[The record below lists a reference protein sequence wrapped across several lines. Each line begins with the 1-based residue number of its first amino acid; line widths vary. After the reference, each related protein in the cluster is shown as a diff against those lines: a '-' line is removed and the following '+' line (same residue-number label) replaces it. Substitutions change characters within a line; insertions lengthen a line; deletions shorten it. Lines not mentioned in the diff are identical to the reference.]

1 MDLDKIKGIK
11 MKWYQYILSIMGV
24 ILIVTGSI
32 WYSFTQKYVQDSP
45 ITATTG
51 IIWKKTLN
59 LKEYKNISSG
69 NNIWGKYD
77 SYSRSDRHTEVLTI
91 YCRNFCKK

>member
-1 MDLDKIKGIK
+1 
-11 MKWYQYILSIMGV
+11 MKWYQYILSIVGV
-24 ILIVTGSI
+24 ILVAISSI

-91 YCRNFCKK
+91 YCRDFCKK